1 MRKLFFLASFFVTYT
16 AHTQDTLRIMSYNVL
31 NYSSSHYP
39 TRYNDMKEILMH
51 VKPDIVVC
59 SEMVDASGAELLLD
73 NAFNMAGLGT
83 FSRSTFIDG
92 PDTDNMIYYN
102 TGKVKFKAQY
112 QITTAL
118 RNITRYRMYFLIS
131 PTDTAWM
138 DIFSCHLKASS
149 GFEAERLAE
158 CQDLCTYMAGMDNNQ
173 NIIVGGDFNFY
184 GSSTETGFNWLTS
197 TNCSHQLYDP
207 INRIG
212 NWNNNSSFKD
222 VHTQSTRVNNE
233 PDGGS
238 TGGMDDRFDFLFTN
252 ANVMDGTDKVR
263 YVYDS
268 YTTVGQ
274 DANHFNLAVTD
285 SPTNSAVPA
294 SVANALYDMSDHL
307 PIYFDVAIAV
317 DINVSEYAHNL
328 TAANVVW
335 INDGNAMSESRFIV
349 NSTKFMQTTL
359 EVTDMSGKKVVSQQ
373 LNLNSGDNYVTL
385 TNADLQKGQYLLTIK
400 NNEGWIGCK
409 FLRF

>member
-1 MRKLFFLASFFVTYT
+1 MRKLFFLVSFFVTYT

-138 DIFSCHLKASS
+138 DIFSCHLKAST

-158 CQDLCTYMAGMDNNQ
+158 CQDLCTYMAGIDNNQ

-252 ANVMDGTDKVR
+252 ANVMDGTNKVR

-328 TAANVVW
+328 TGANVVW

-349 NSTKFMQTTL
+349 NSSKFMQTTL

-373 LNLNSGDNYVTL
+373 LNLNSGDNYLTL
-385 TNADLQKGQYLLTIK
+385 TNAHLQKGQYLLTIR